1 MAALSDDRIRELL
14 APYVVPPGTAE
25 LSASLIRQVSEYL
38 DLLLRWNARVNLTA
52 IRRPEEIIQRH
63 FGESIFTAGHLA
75 ARLHAGSELLDYGS
89 GPGFPGLP
97 IQMVLPEVRVT
108 VAESQ
113 ARKVAFL
120 REVIRTLGLGAE
132 VWSRRVEEMP
142 GKRRFD
148 AVTLRA
154 VEKMAETVDDAATR
168 VREGGWMAALVGVG
182 IEIVGAEE
190 FLIPGSEQRRLL
202 IWRNVPRG
210 TSAS

>member
-1 MAALSDDRIRELL
+1 
-14 APYVVPPGTAE
+14 
-25 LSASLIRQVSEYL
+25 
-38 DLLLRWNARVNLTA
+38 
-52 IRRPEEIIQRH
+52 
-63 FGESIFTAGHLA
+63 
-75 ARLHAGSELLDYGS
+75 
-89 GPGFPGLP
+89 
-97 IQMVLPEVRVT
+97 MVLPKARVT

-132 VWSRRVEEMP
+132 VWPRRVEEMP
-142 GKRRFD
+142 GERRFD

-168 VREGGWMAALVGVG
+168 VREGGWMAALAGVG

-202 IWRNVPRG
+202 LWRNVPRG